1 MREYGPTVLQSADRV
16 LRLVSLV
23 GQRGR
28 VTLKEVAEELGVG
41 DSTAH
46 RLLSTCR
53 HVGFVRQDQP
63 GAAYEAGPAL
73 HELALGATRAVSLRD
88 AAGPLLSEAAKELNE
103 TVSLVILEGA
113 RSRFVESIEG
123 RQSVRVASPLGQV
136 FPAHATAGGKAI
148 LAHLSAFELDRRY
161 PTKRLPP
168 VTSHSVTEWQDLLAD
183 LDRIERRGWAVEF
196 GETDLA
202 LAGVGVP
209 IIDSTGTPRAAICVS
224 VPLIRLSNAKEA
236 AAFAE
241 TLDGHAE
248 QIQRRLRGS
257 N

>member
-1 MREYGPTVLQSADRV
+1 MREYGPVILQSAERA
-16 LRLVSLV
+16 LRLISLV
-23 GQRGR
+23 SQRGQ
-28 VTLKEVAEELGVG
+28 VTLREVAEELGVG

-63 GAAYEAGPAL
+63 GAVYEAGPAL

-88 AAGPLLSEAAKELNE
+88 AAGPLLSDAAKELNE
-103 TVSLVILEGA
+103 TVSLMILEGA
-113 RSRFVESIEG
+113 KSRFVESIEG
-123 RQSVRVASPLGQV
+123 QQSVRIASPLGQV
-136 FPAHATAGGKAI
+136 HPAHATAGGKAI
-148 LAHLSAFELDRRY
+148 LAHLSPFELERRY

-168 VTSHSVTEWQDLLAD
+168 ATERSISDWQDLLAE
-183 LDRIERRGWAVEF
+183 LDRTKRRGWAVEF

-202 LAGVGVP
+202 IAGIGIP
-209 IIDSTGTPRAAICVS
+209 IIDSTGSPRAAITVS

-236 AAFAE
+236 AAFAR
-241 TLDGHAE
+241 TLDGYAE

-257 N
+257 D